1 MNQSKNYSIDKLLQY
16 VGNDVNQINEMIKI
30 FLDTIPPDIDQIQK
44 MANINDWQ
52 RVYEIAHRI
61 KPSIDIFEMNNI
73 LEDIKKIEYQ
83 AHENNAEGNLDALI
97 KELSEK
103 VNSVI
108 LLMQKEIEK

>member
-1 MNQSKNYSIDKLLQY
+1 
-16 VGNDVNQINEMIKI
+16 
-30 FLDTIPPDIDQIQK
+30 
-44 MANINDWQ
+44 
-52 RVYEIAHRI
+52 
-61 KPSIDIFEMNNI
+61 MNNI